1 MKWAKKK
8 YESQAHIKN
17 NIHFEIK
24 NNSYETTLGFAINFP
39 NKNELEIY
47 ELKKTSDCPFT
58 TKLINKVNLFDS
70 THMLINLIQPKRG
83 LDPNQYLNIYC
94 GKLK

>member
-1 MKWAKKK
+1 M
-8 YESQAHIKN
+8 
-17 NIHFEIK
+17 
-24 NNSYETTLGFAINFP
+24 
-39 NKNELEIY
+39 
-47 ELKKTSDCPFT
+47 KKTSDCPFT

-83 LDPNQYLNIYC
+83 LVPNKYLNIYC